1 MFQIKEAFIIN
12 DFPLKGFL
20 LHSVSIPF
28 SLLHSTI
35 IHGGSGMLV
44 CCEVKK
50 LWSYF

>member
-1 MFQIKEAFIIN
+1 MI
-12 DFPLKGFL
+12 FPAKASSYTD
-20 LHSVSIPF
+20 SVSIPF